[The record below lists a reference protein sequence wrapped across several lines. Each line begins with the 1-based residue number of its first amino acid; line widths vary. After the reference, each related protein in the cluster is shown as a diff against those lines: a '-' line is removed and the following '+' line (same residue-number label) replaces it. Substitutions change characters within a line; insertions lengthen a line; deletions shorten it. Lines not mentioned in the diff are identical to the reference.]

1 MGSLVEPLDWETQ
14 FLPRFKKEWKP
25 GQHIATIAPTG
36 AGKTT
41 FNVGITDHCRKYVLA
56 LDPKGNDSTLSTL
69 GFERLTRWP
78 GIKEMQRRISDNDN
92 SNLPTRYLIGGNNNS
107 LKDNAELKETMR
119 KTLEDAWAMG
129 GWTVLADELRL
140 LTDNRMMN
148 LREQVDRFLI
158 AARDRKLS
166 FISSYQSPAW
176 VSPEASRQASWI
188 AVSYTRDDD
197 IIKRTA
203 EIIGRNRNEV
213 RGAFR
218 GLDKYAF
225 LVVGRDPRQ
234 PYMAT
239 IPTARN

>member
-1 MGSLVEPLDWETQ
+1 MGSLVEPMDWETQ
-14 FLPRFKKEWKP
+14 FLPWFKKEWKP

-41 FNVGITDHCRKYVLA
+41 FTAGVVEHCRKYVLA

-69 GFERLTRWP
+69 GFERLAKWG
-78 GIKEMQRRISDNDN
+78 GIREMQKRVADNDYN
-92 SNLPTRYLIGGNNNS
+92 NQPSRYIIGGNNNS
-107 LKDNAELKETMR
+107 MKDFEELKETMR
-119 KTLEDAWAMG
+119 KVLADVWAMG

-140 LTDNRMMN
+140 LTSPKMMN
-148 LREQVDRFLI
+148 LGEPIDRLLV
-158 AARDRKLS
+158 AARDRKVSLV
-166 FISSYQSPAW
+166 SSYQSPAW
-176 VSPEASRQASWI
+176 VSTEASRQASFV

-203 EIIGRNRNEV
+203 EIMGRNKNEV

-225 LVVGRDPRQ
+225 LVIGRDPRQ
-234 PYMAT
+234 PYIAT
-239 IPTARN
+239 MPTARN